1 MTRLNSF
8 AHDADGAL
16 IAASIAEH
24 GYAIVQDMLA
34 PDTLERLRSELQP
47 HLDAAEGGKEAFMGA
62 RTKRIGALLSRS
74 AVSRD
79 MALDP
84 LLLDLVER
92 VLGPYCARVQL
103 NYTGLMYLMPGEKAQ
118 PLHRD
123 AALYPF
129 QNPAPPTICATM
141 FAVSDFTR
149 ENGATWLVPGSHLWD
164 DAREPRA
171 EEVIQAEMPAG
182 SMLIYNGSTYHAG
195 GANHS
200 NGARFGC
207 AIQYSLGWLRQEE
220 NQYMAVPPELAKTFP
235 RRLQELMGYDMATVN
250 LGMVDHKHPNDIL
263 NGTADSG
270 PGELG
275 PQWLIDAD
283 NAIQR
288 LKVTGYAATGRPRY
302 YVDGEVVQGPRA

>member
-1 MTRLNSF
+1 MARPTSF
-8 AHDADGAL
+8 PRDTDAAT
-16 IAASIAEH
+16 IAGHIADQ
-24 GYAIVQDMLA
+24 GYAIVNGMLS
-34 PDTLERLRSELQP
+34 PEGLGRLRDELQP
-47 HLDAAEGGKEAFMGA
+47 HLDAAEGGREAFMGA
-62 RTKRIGALLSRS
+62 KTKRIGSLLARS
-74 AVSRD
+74 AMSRE

-84 LLLDLVER
+84 LLLELIDR
-92 VLGPYCARVQL
+92 VLGPYCANFQI
-103 NYTGLMYLMPGEKAQ
+103 NYTGLMYLMPGEKQQ

-164 DAREPRA
+164 DGRTPRA

-182 SMLIYNGSTYHAG
+182 SMLIYNGSVYHAG
-195 GANHS
+195 GANMS

-207 AIQYSLGWLRQEE
+207 AIQYALGWLRQEE
-220 NQYMAVPPELAKTFP
+220 NQYMAVPPELARSFP

-250 LGMVDHKHPNDIL
+250 LGMVDHKHPNDVL
-263 NGTADSG
+263 NGTAGDG

-288 LKVTGYAATGRPRY
+288 LKVTGYAATGRPRHY
-302 YVDGEVVQGPRA
+302 IDGEAVQGPRA

>member
-1 MTRLNSF
+1 MARPTHFSRDT
-8 AHDADGAL
+8 DAAT
-16 IAASIAEH
+16 IAGHIADQ
-24 GYAIVQDMLA
+24 GYAIVTGMLPA
-34 PDTLERLRSELQP
+34 DGLERLRGELQP
-47 HLDAAEGGKEAFMGA
+47 HLDAAEGGHEAFMGA
-62 RTKRIGALLSRS
+62 KTKRIGSLLARSTMSRE
-74 AVSRD
+74 

-84 LLLDLVER
+84 LLLDLVAR
-92 VLGPYCARVQL
+92 VLGPYCANFQL

-164 DAREPRA
+164 DGRTPQA

-182 SMLIYNGSTYHAG
+182 SMLIYNGSVYHAG
-195 GANHS
+195 GANQS

-220 NQYMAVPPELAKTFP
+220 NQYMAVPPELARTFP

-250 LGMVDHKHPNDIL
+250 LGMVDHKHPNDVL
-263 NGTADSG
+263 NGTAGDG

-302 YVDGEVVQGPRA
+302 YIDSDAVQGQRA

>member
-1 MTRLNSF
+1 MF
-8 AHDADGAL
+8 ARDTDVAVIGQAITTD
-16 IAASIAEH
+16 
-24 GYAIVQDMLA
+24 GYAIVRDMLA
-34 PDTLERLRSELQP
+34 PETLARLRGELQP
-47 HLDAAEGGKEAFMGA
+47 QVDAAEGGKEAFMGA
-62 RTKRIGALLSRS
+62 RTKRIGALLGRS
-74 AVSRD
+74 PMTRE

-84 LLLDLVER
+84 LLLALVDGL
-92 VLGPYCARVQL
+92 LGPYCARVQL
-103 NYTGLMYLMPGEKAQ
+103 NYTGLMYLMPGEKEQ

-164 DAREPRA
+164 DARTPTA
-171 EEVIQAEMPAG
+171 PEVIQAEMPAG
-182 SMLIYNGSTYHAG
+182 SMLIYNGSVYHAG
-195 GANHS
+195 GANRS

-207 AIQYSLGWLRQEE
+207 AIQYALGWLRQEE
-220 NQYMAVPPELAKTFP
+220 NQYMAVPAELARTFP

-263 NGTADSG
+263 NGSAEGG
-270 PGELG
+270 PGALG

-288 LKVTGYAATGRPRY
+288 LKVTGYAPTGRPRY
-302 YVDGEVVQGPRA
+302 YIDGDAVQGSGD